1 MHHDTDDDY
10 KIFGAGLPK
19 LFNSF
24 ATLFETL
31 VQFDT
36 ALETCKSSKADQRC
50 IFKFFKNSQQFVV

>member
-1 MHHDTDDDY
+1 VHHDTDDDY

-36 ALETCKSSKADQRC
+36 ALETCKSSKADQMH
-50 IFKFFKNSQQFVV
+50 F